1 MAASIHRE
9 EVSVR
14 HLLDEY
20 TGLPPHLS
28 YYYGEGS
35 SQFEEFDFSRGE
47 RYRPNP
53 NMIAAYRYTFRI
65 PLNPVASGVTIN
77 ATTVNLTVGDNTDFP
92 LGPAGVALDGVALF
106 NPLAAPG
113 DDIEDEKYTFDSNEG
128 HPQQQGAYH
137 YHAVAVGP
145 LAVLQAP
152 GSVTSQSPGTA
163 EIELYGVMCDG
174 TVVMGAKELDGSEA
188 ASDLDLQA
196 DGQLAHYVTSGE
208 TGPAIILL
216 HGGIEG
222 SSGTAGWRFMAPF
235 LGANGSRVFC
245 PDRPGFGL
253 SDKTK
258 VEYLER
264 GKKAQVDFVSKFA
277 DALGLKQFHISG
289 NSAGC
294 TVSCDYV
301 ISHPER
307 VLSVAFIAGGPGDIT
322 EQPRIP
328 PAGGK
333 FTPNPEYVS
342 PGFDGTEDSMR
353 YLMEGIIYEPKAI
366 WPELITMRV
375 KAALGHRAA
384 REAAGLPPVA
394 GVGGPPPLEPN
405 VAQLFTT
412 INRLDKLTTPMICM
426 YGLQDVLIPVE
437 NGFNQEDSAPNV
449 QFFFTDECGHQGQT
463 DQPEI
468 FDQTFLEFFRD
479 GKVSWKTAVDAG
491 VSRRREIDGNLVEH
505 PAGGF
510 PKPVR
515 EAYTEIESLRAA
527 LGAAAPP

>member
-53 NMIAAYRYTFRI
+53 TMIAAYRYTFRI

-152 GSVTSQSPGTA
+152 GFVTSQSPGTA

-235 LGANGSRVFC
+235 LGANGFRVFC

-264 GKKAQVDFVSKFA
+264 GKKLRST
-277 DALGLKQFHISG
+277 SSPSSPMP
-289 NSAGC
+289 SASSSS
-294 TVSCDYV
+294 TS
-301 ISHPER
+301 
-307 VLSVAFIAGGPGDIT
+307 
-322 EQPRIP
+322 
-328 PAGGK
+328 
-333 FTPNPEYVS
+333 
-342 PGFDGTEDSMR
+342 
-353 YLMEGIIYEPKAI
+353 
-366 WPELITMRV
+366 
-375 KAALGHRAA
+375 AATRQAA
-384 REAAGLPPVA
+384 RFLRLRDLPPGA
-394 GVGGPPPLEPN
+394 R
-405 VAQLFTT
+405 AKR
-412 INRLDKLTTPMICM
+412 RL
-426 YGLQDVLIPVE
+426 Y
-437 NGFNQEDSAPNV
+437 
-449 QFFFTDECGHQGQT
+449 
-463 DQPEI
+463 
-468 FDQTFLEFFRD
+468 
-479 GKVSWKTAVDAG
+479 
-491 VSRRREIDGNLVEH
+491 RRWPRRHHGAASH
-505 PAGGF
+505 PAGRWQVHSEPG
-510 PKPVR
+510 VR
-515 EAYTEIESLRAA
+515 VARL
-527 LGAAAPP
+527 